1 MNNPRPLRSALLLF
15 LPFSSLLI
23 HPASAQAN
31 EAVDAGKV
39 PPAITAIFDKPVYSG
54 SIWGL
59 RVVDLAT
66 GEVLIDRKPDYQ
78 FFIGSVRKVFT
89 VGELINEIGPAHTFN
104 TPVYREGPISSKGV
118 LQGDLILV
126 ASGDLTMGG
135 RTQPNGEIAVT
146 DYDHNEANS
155 LRNAELTKPDP
166 LAGYAEIARQVA
178 AQGIKEIGGDVVVDD
193 RLFKPYFF
201 RDEF

>member
-1 MNNPRPLRSALLLF
+1 LAKA
-15 LPFSSLLI
+15 
-23 HPASAQAN
+23 ASAQAD
-31 EAVDAGKV
+31 EAADAGKV

-66 GEVLIDRKPDYQ
+66 GEVLINRKPAYQ

-89 VGELINEIGPAHTFN
+89 IGELINQIGPAHTFN
-104 TPVYREGPISSKGV
+104 TTVYREGTISFKGV

-135 RTQPNGEIAVT
+135 AP
-146 DYDHNEANS
+146 S
-155 LRNAELTKPDP
+155 
-166 LAGYAEIARQVA
+166 
-178 AQGIKEIGGDVVVDD
+178 
-193 RLFKPYFF
+193 
-201 RDEF
+201 